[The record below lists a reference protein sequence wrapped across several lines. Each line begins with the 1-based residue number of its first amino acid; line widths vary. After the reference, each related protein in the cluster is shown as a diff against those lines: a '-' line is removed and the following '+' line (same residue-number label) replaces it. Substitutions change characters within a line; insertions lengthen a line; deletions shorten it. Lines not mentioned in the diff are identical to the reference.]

1 MSFREK
7 EKALLEFLSQNDNY
21 FTSNEIA
28 EKLEISTRT
37 VARYIEKINERSDED
52 QLIISEKGRGYRINY
67 PEYLRN
73 KEQQSQ
79 NSFFSPVERHN
90 EILLKILFS
99 SPRELKVINLFEK
112 YYVSETVINGDL
124 MVIKQQLKKQKIQLI
139 RKSHNVGVK
148 GSELAIRRAILQ
160 NITKANDIETEKISS
175 KFPTLNRY
183 DMRFIIEQFR
193 LIENHLNSIIPYP
206 YNINIFSHIYIL
218 VSRYRNGFATK
229 NQKFKLVDVSSN
241 EERYRN
247 QKFFEIADI
256 IIDNLSK
263 YLGQELPQEEKIFLL
278 QYLNSSRLFFKN
290 TNKLNFS
297 TEIIEITMEIING
310 VSTVSGIAF
319 NIEQLKTELINH
331 IKPLVNRVKNH
342 IEITNKLLT
351 DIQNEYSQI
360 FVQVKQVVNEVFQE
374 HFQQKLDDDEIG
386 FITLYFAKFIEQN
399 PPKIR
404 VLIMCASG
412 VGTSELLK
420 VKVHKFFP
428 ELQIKDVISL
438 RQYQK
443 EKSFYDQQVDFI
455 ITTIF
460 AEKVSIK
467 PTLLVNAMFNKN
479 DQINVN
485 KMLKVL
491 RENGK

>member
-1 MSFREK
+1 
-7 EKALLEFLSQNDNY
+7 
-21 FTSNEIA
+21 
-28 EKLEISTRT
+28 
-37 VARYIEKINERSDED
+37 
-52 QLIISEKGRGYRINY
+52 
-67 PEYLRN
+67 
-73 KEQQSQ
+73 
-79 NSFFSPVERHN
+79 
-90 EILLKILFS
+90 
-99 SPRELKVINLFEK
+99 
-112 YYVSETVINGDL
+112 
-124 MVIKQQLKKQKIQLI
+124 
-139 RKSHNVGVK
+139 
-148 GSELAIRRAILQ
+148 
-160 NITKANDIETEKISS
+160 
-175 KFPTLNRY
+175 
-183 DMRFIIEQFR
+183 
-193 LIENHLNSIIPYP
+193 
-206 YNINIFSHIYIL
+206 
-218 VSRYRNGFATK
+218 
-229 NQKFKLVDVSSN
+229 
-241 EERYRN
+241 YRN